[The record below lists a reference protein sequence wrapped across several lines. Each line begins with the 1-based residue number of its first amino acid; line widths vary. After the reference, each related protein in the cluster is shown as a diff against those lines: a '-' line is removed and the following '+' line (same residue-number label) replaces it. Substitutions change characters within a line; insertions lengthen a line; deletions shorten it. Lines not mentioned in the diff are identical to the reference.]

1 MSMKFCHECNN
12 LLYPKEN
19 KTFKALEYACRIC
32 SYVDDNGHESCV
44 FENELIKDSSTKLE
58 VILADN
64 ARDKTLQRSYH
75 VEQCPNPSVNCNSH
89 EAVFF
94 LAEQTVKSKALTLV
108 FVCNKCGF
116 KWLH

>member
-1 MSMKFCHECNN
+1 MKFCHECNN

-19 KTFKALEYACRIC
+19 KVAKRLEYACRMC
-32 SYVDDNGHESCV
+32 PYVDTGDHESRV

-58 VILADN
+58 VILSDN
-64 ARDKTLQRSYH
+64 ARDKTLQRSYT
-75 VEQCPNPSVNCNSH
+75 VSKCPNPNIDCSSH

-94 LAEQTVKSKALTLV
+94 LAEQTVKSKALSLV